1 MIPSTHYN
9 IVSAWIDSCVTTEQ
23 MDSVIDF
30 IINRLITDEKT
41 HDDLVSYWKLK
52 NGHRQ
57 WTASKVALSEDWVR
71 LDDEQGSKGD
81 LEYHEPQPTDV
92 C

>member
-1 MIPSTHYN
+1 MTPSTHYN
-9 IVSAWIDSCVTTEQ
+9 IVSAWIDSCITTEQ

-41 HDDLVSYWKLK
+41 HDDLVAYWRLK

-57 WTASKVALSEDWVR
+57 WTASKVALSKDWVR
-71 LDDEQGSKGD
+71 LDDEQGIKGD

>member
-1 MIPSTHYN
+1 MIASTHYN
-9 IVSAWIDSCVTTEQ
+9 IVSAWIDSCITTEQ

-41 HDDLVSYWKLK
+41 HDDLVAYWKLK

-57 WTASKVALSEDWVR
+57 WTASKVALSKDWVR
-71 LDDEQGSKGD
+71 LDDEQGVKGD

>member
-1 MIPSTHYN
+1 MTPSTHYN
-9 IVSAWIDSCVTTEQ
+9 IVSAWIDSCITTEQ

-41 HDDLVSYWKLK
+41 HDDLVAYWKLK

-57 WTASKVALSEDWVR
+57 WTASKVALSKDWVR
-71 LDDEQGSKGD
+71 LDDEQGIKGD